1 VKKRRRSEL
10 GLFVVAVVVL
20 TFAYLLASLGAYNV
34 LPSNAI
40 EFIAIAIGLALVIH
54 VANRYLAPEADPVMM
69 PVVFMLNGIGFV
81 MIFRLDNSAQVAS
94 VAPWHYQAV
103 WTVLGVLAYVV
114 TLALVR
120 RSRDLERYRYLLMFA
135 ALVLLVLP
143 LAPYLGRTPEEQL
156 NGVKLWIHLGRITFQ
171 PVEIAKLLLVI
182 FFASYFVEKRE
193 MLSLSTR
200 RVGNRLMPDVRPLA
214 PIAVAWVVS
223 VMVILFE
230 HDIGFSL
237 LLFVM
242 FITMLWVAT
251 GRWTYVVGGLVAFV
265 AGTFLAAHLPFA
277 RSLIDQRVSAWINPW
292 AHYGSYG
299 YQTVQAELALGRG
312 GLTGAG
318 LGLGSPYNIPVAYS
332 DFIFAAIGEE
342 LGLLGTT
349 AVVVGFL
356 LVVGSGIRAA
366 IRARSEFSQLAAV
379 GFTAI
384 LGFQSFFIMAGVV
397 RLLPLTGV
405 SLPFIG
411 YGGSS
416 LLANYV
422 LVALLMRISAE
433 GATPSAVP
441 VGPGHLA
448 SRMRQRSYATARA
461 ETAPTDGASTG
472 KVGRPAT
479 NGDRGP
485 ELRAQNRDG
494 RRFDGTGA

>member
-1 VKKRRRSEL
+1 VQPLAIAPRVRQRRRSEL
-10 GLFVVAVVVL
+10 GLLLVTVVVL
-20 TFAYLLASLGAYNV
+20 TLAYLLASLGTYGT
-34 LPSNAI
+34 LPANALQ
-40 EFIAIAIGLALVIH
+40 FIGSAAALALVVH
-54 VANRYLAPEADPVMM
+54 MANRYLAPEADPVVM
-69 PVVFMLNGIGFV
+69 PVVLLLNGIGFV
-81 MIFRLDNSAQVAS
+81 MIYRLDDP
-94 VAPWHYQAV
+94 VAPWHYQAA
-103 WTVLGVLAYVV
+103 WSALGVFAYVG
-114 TLALVR
+114 TLFVVR
-120 RSRDLERYRYLLMFA
+120 RSRDLERYRYMLMFA
-135 ALVLLVLP
+135 ALILLVLP
-143 LAPYLGRTPEEQL
+143 LAPYLGRTPEAQL
-156 NGVKLWIHLGRITFQ
+156 NGVKLWIHVGHVTFQ

-200 RVGNRLMPDVRPLA
+200 RVGNRLLPDIRPLA
-214 PIAVAWVVS
+214 PIAVAWAVS
-223 VMVILFE
+223 ILVILFE

-251 GRWTYVVGGLVAFV
+251 GRWTYVLGGLVAFV
-265 AGTFLAAHLPFA
+265 AGTVLAAHLPFA
-277 RSLIDQRVSAWINPW
+277 KVLIDQRVGAWINPW
-292 AHYGSYG
+292 PHASSYG
-299 YQTVQAELALGRG
+299 YQTIQGEFALARG
-312 GLTGAG
+312 GLTGSG

-356 LVVGSGIRAA
+356 LLVGSGIRAA

-422 LVALLMRISAE
+422 LVALLVRISNE
-433 GATPSAVP
+433 GAFPQGIPLGPVHRAARLRRRALANASSGNGTTPTRRVAGDSGTPSDSAV
-441 VGPGHLA
+441 A
-448 SRMRQRSYATARA
+448 
-461 ETAPTDGASTG
+461 
-472 KVGRPAT
+472 
-479 NGDRGP
+479 
-485 ELRAQNRDG
+485 
-494 RRFDGTGA
+494 

>member
-1 VKKRRRSEL
+1 
-10 GLFVVAVVVL
+10 VL
-20 TFAYLLASLGAYNV
+20 TLAYLLASLGTYGD
-34 LPSNAI
+34 LPPNAP
-40 EFIAIAIGLALVIH
+40 EFIAVALVLAFVVH
-54 VANRYLAPEADPVMM
+54 FANRRLAPEADPVIM
-69 PVVFMLNGIGFV
+69 PVVLFLNGLGFV
-81 MIFRLDNSAQVAS
+81 MIYRLDASPQVAG

-103 WTVLGVLAYVV
+103 WTVFGVFAYIV
-114 TLALVR
+114 TLLVVR
-120 RSRDLERYRYLLMFA
+120 RSRDLERYRYMLMFA
-135 ALVLLVLP
+135 ALIMLVLP
-143 LAPYLGRTPEEQL
+143 LAPYFGRTPEAQL
-156 NGVKLWIHLGRITFQ
+156 NGVKLWIHVGRITFQ

-200 RVGNRLMPDVRPLA
+200 RFGNRLLPDIRPLG

-223 VMVILFE
+223 ILVILFE

-265 AGTFLAAHLPFA
+265 AGTYLAAHLPFA
-277 RSLIDQRVSAWINPW
+277 KALIDQRVGAWINPW

-299 YQTVQAELALGRG
+299 YQTVQGMLGLGRG
-312 GLTGAG
+312 GITGSG

-349 AVVVGFL
+349 AVVAGFL
-356 LVVGSGIRAA
+356 LLVGAGIRAA

-384 LGFQSFFIMAGVV
+384 LGFQSFFIMAGVL

-422 LVALLMRISAE
+422 LVALLVRISDE
-433 GATPSAVP
+433 GAIPQGVP
-441 VGPGHLA
+441 VAPSHRAARLRRRA
-448 SRMRQRSYATARA
+448 LATAKA
-461 ETAPTDGASTG
+461 GTAAGGAPEVTSD
-472 KVGRPAT
+472 
-479 NGDRGP
+479 NGISPNGS
-485 ELRAQNRDG
+485 LA
-494 RRFDGTGA
+494 

>member
-1 VKKRRRSEL
+1 
-10 GLFVVAVVVL
+10 
-20 TFAYLLASLGAYNV
+20 
-34 LPSNAI
+34 
-40 EFIAIAIGLALVIH
+40 
-54 VANRYLAPEADPVMM
+54 
-69 PVVFMLNGIGFV
+69 
-81 MIFRLDNSAQVAS
+81 
-94 VAPWHYQAV
+94 
-103 WTVLGVLAYVV
+103 
-114 TLALVR
+114 
-120 RSRDLERYRYLLMFA
+120 
-135 ALVLLVLP
+135 
-143 LAPYLGRTPEEQL
+143 
-156 NGVKLWIHLGRITFQ
+156 
-171 PVEIAKLLLVI
+171 
-182 FFASYFVEKRE
+182 
-193 MLSLSTR
+193 
-200 RVGNRLMPDVRPLA
+200 
-214 PIAVAWVVS
+214 
-223 VMVILFE
+223 
-230 HDIGFSL
+230 
-237 LLFVM
+237 M

-277 RSLIDQRVSAWINPW
+277 RTLIDQRVSAWINPW

-299 YQTVQAELALGRG
+299 YQTVQGELALGRG
-312 GLTGAG
+312 GLTGSG

-441 VGPGHLA
+441 VGPGHWPRACA
-448 SRMRQRSYATARA
+448 SGRTPTARA

-472 KVGRPAT
+472 KGAARRRTGTGGPSSGRRTETAAVLTGRALSQLLRASWPACWRRLVRPERVRAGYGEHDRRGHYRHRQPGPKGE
-479 NGDRGP
+479 GDRVRGP
-485 ELRAQNRDG
+485 AVDKAGPRGA
-494 RRFDGTGA
+494 RRRPSRR

>member
-1 VKKRRRSEL
+1 VQPLAGAPRVRQRRRSEL
-10 GLFVVAVVVL
+10 GLFLVAVVVL
-20 TFAYLLASLGAYNV
+20 TLAYLLASLGTYGD
-34 LPSNAI
+34 LPANAL
-40 EFIAIAIGLALVIH
+40 EFIAVAAGLALLVH
-54 VANRYLAPEADPVMM
+54 LANRYLAPEADPIIM
-69 PVVFMLNGIGFV
+69 PVVLLLNGLGFV
-81 MIFRLDNSAQVAS
+81 MIYRLDASPQVAD

-103 WTVLGVLAYVV
+103 WTVFGVFAYIV
-114 TLALVR
+114 TLAVVR
-120 RSRDLERYRYLLMFA
+120 RSRDLERYRYMLMFA
-135 ALVLLVLP
+135 ALFMLVLP
-143 LAPYLGRTPEEQL
+143 LAPYFGRTPEAQL

-200 RVGNRLMPDVRPLA
+200 RFGNRLLPDIRPLG

-223 VMVILFE
+223 ILVILFE

-265 AGTFLAAHLPFA
+265 AGTYLAAHLPFA
-277 RSLIDQRVSAWINPW
+277 KVLIDQRVGAWINPW

-299 YQTVQAELALGRG
+299 YQTVQGELAFGRG
-312 GLTGAG
+312 GLTGSG

-349 AVVVGFL
+349 AVVAGFML
-356 LVVGSGIRAA
+356 LVGAGIRAA

-384 LGFQSFFIMAGVV
+384 LGFQSFFIMAGVL

-422 LVALLMRISAE
+422 LMALLVRISDE
-433 GATPSAVP
+433 GAVPQGVP
-441 VGPGHLA
+441 VRPSHRATRLRRRALATVTTGPGTSSYPPLA
-448 SRMRQRSYATARA
+448 G
-461 ETAPTDGASTG
+461 DNG
-472 KVGRPAT
+472 VDT
-479 NGDRGP
+479 NGS
-485 ELRAQNRDG
+485 LA
-494 RRFDGTGA
+494 